1 MLRALGKKKSS
12 SGDAASVATT
22 KSDSGASSS
31 NRNRRRSRS
40 PFRRVRGRSRSKSR
54 DRKSSKRKDKDKDKG
69 ASARAAAVQ
78 EANAKIGIASPEP
91 TLGKTVHGRLSS
103 PPSAASTACSSVG
116 SSMSPY
122 EQDDD
127 DAFLLMQTEK
137 YNKMISGGAS
147 APPAITAAKSAI
159 PSASSSSTISTSNV
173 DIVNASVNTSIS
185 RGVPQDSIGAT
196 ARPTYFSTSRS
207 SSRLKTSSFGTI
219 VEEEEEDIE
228 EEEGLISKRSVTFK
242 SDNSINDENTVAGP
256 APSPERFLHRPTA
269 DEKIRSPSAKVT
281 FAGDDGGRPTSLFQ
295 RPGQNRIFLLLL
307 EPNKKVFELIQVE
320 YDAQIATIGYVLGL
334 IKLHASE
341 ESLLRQK
348 HVGLIRPRDDM
359 ELTDLTM
366 LATSQGRIKHGEVLI
381 PLPEDCRSSKCRR
394 LAKTI
399 LKTPNVVKLLSK
411 EQPLASRPR
420 RRSKSRSRRSVS
432 PGRRVTNAHADE
444 TVRRAALEE
453 ASRAATKALE
463 DKIAQLEQRLADVAN
478 SSSSQSGNNSE
489 LSDKIR
495 QEIEEKAKAREELE
509 EQMKKE
515 AEMSAAE
522 RIEQMAKE
530 AEKPAT
536 SEKPSLRSQSVQPM
550 SFSFESEKVEESSGI
565 AAAMESV
572 SDMLAD
578 GIKNVKPKLRR
589 VRNTIRSVKK
599 KIRRSKN
606 KPVVAASVGILLV
619 SFFYGFFGGSTS
631 RGHLTIEEEPSSMIH
646 SLSLPYA
653 IVGLILGGSALLF
666 SATKLTKTKGRSR
679 RSSALRS
686 SSRKKGRLLRGASNI
701 RSANNTRYGP
711 R

>member
-12 SGDAASVATT
+12 SGDAGSVATT
-22 KSDSGASSS
+22 KSDSGNSSS

-40 PFRRVRGRSRSKSR
+40 PFRRMRGRSRSKSR
-54 DRKSSKRKDKDKDKG
+54 DRKSSKRKDKES
-69 ASARAAAVQ
+69 SARAATIQ

-122 EQDDD
+122 EQDSDD
-127 DAFLLMQTEK
+127 DDGTDAFLRMQTEK
-137 YNKMISGGAS
+137 YNKMMGGGAS
-147 APPAITAAKSAI
+147 AVPAVTAAKSVI
-159 PSASSSSTISTSNV
+159 PSANGTISTSNV
-173 DIVNASVNTSIS
+173 DVVNANVNFSIS
-185 RGVPQDSIGAT
+185 RGAPQDSIGTT
-196 ARPTYFSTSRS
+196 ARPIYFSTSRS

-219 VEEEEEDIE
+219 LEEEEEDIE
-228 EEEGLISKRSVTFK
+228 EEEGAVSKRSVTFK
-242 SDNSINDENTVAGP
+242 NDDDDENTVAVP
-256 APSPERFLHRPTA
+256 ASSPERFLHRPTA
-269 DEKIRSPSAKVT
+269 DEKMRSPSAKVT
-281 FAGDDGGRPTSLFQ
+281 FAGDDGSRPSSPFQ

-320 YDAQIATIGYVLGL
+320 YDAGTATIGYILGL

-432 PGRRVTNAHADE
+432 PGRRGTNAHADG
-444 TVRRAALEE
+444 RRAALEE

-463 DKIAQLEQRLADVAN
+463 DKIAQLEQRLADVAS
-478 SSSSQSGNNSE
+478 SSSSQSGNNSD

-509 EQMKKE
+509 EQMKKD

-522 RIEQMAKE
+522 QIEQMAKE
-530 AEKPAT
+530 AEKSAA
-536 SEKPSLRSQSVQPM
+536 SEKPLRRSQSVQPM
-550 SFSFESEKVEESSGI
+550 SFSFESEESSGI
-565 AAAMESV
+565 AAAMETV
-572 SDMLAD
+572 SDMLTD
-578 GIKNVKPKLRR
+578 GIKSVKPKLRR

-599 KIRRSKN
+599 SIRRSKN
-606 KPVVAASVGILLV
+606 KSVVAASVGILLV
-619 SFFYGFFGGSTS
+619 SFFFGFFGGSTS
-631 RGHLTIEEEPSSMIH
+631 RGDLTIEEEPSSMIR
-646 SLSLPYA
+646 SSSLPYA

-666 SATKLTKTKGRSR
+666 FANKLTKTTGRSR

-701 RSANNTRYGP
+701 RSANNMRYGP

>member
-12 SGDAASVATT
+12 SGDAGSVATT

-54 DRKSSKRKDKDKDKG
+54 DRKSSKRKDKQKG
-69 ASARAAAVQ
+69 AAARAAAVQ
-78 EANAKIGIASPEP
+78 EANAKIGISSPEP
-91 TLGKTVHGRLSS
+91 TLGRTVHGRLSS

-137 YNKMISGGAS
+137 YNKMINGGAS
-147 APPAITAAKSAI
+147 APPAINAAKSAI
-159 PSASSSSTISTSNV
+159 SAASSTISTSNV
-173 DIVNASVNTSIS
+173 DIVNASIS
-185 RGVPQDSIGAT
+185 RGAPQDSIGTT
-196 ARPTYFSTSRS
+196 ARPMYFSTSRS

-228 EEEGLISKRSVTFK
+228 EEERSTKRSVTFR
-242 SDNSINDENTVAGP
+242 SDNSVNDENTVAVP

-269 DEKIRSPSAKVT
+269 DKKMRPPSARVT
-281 FAGDDGGRPTSLFQ
+281 FAGDDGGRPTSPFQ

-320 YDAQIATIGYVLGL
+320 YDAQTATIGYVLGL

-420 RRSKSRSRRSVS
+420 RRSRSRSRRSVS
-432 PGRRVTNAHADE
+432 PGRRGTNAHADE
-444 TVRRAALEE
+444 AARRAALEE

-478 SSSSQSGNNSE
+478 SSSSQSGKNSE

-495 QEIEEKAKAREELE
+495 LEIEKKAQAREELE
-509 EQMKKE
+509 DQMKKE

-522 RIEQMAKE
+522 RIEQMARE
-530 AEKPAT
+530 AEKSAA
-536 SEKPSLRSQSVQPM
+536 SEKPSLRSQNVQPM

-572 SDMLAD
+572 SDVLAD

-599 KIRRSKN
+599 KIRHSKN

-631 RGHLTIEEEPSSMIH
+631 RGDLTIEEESSSMIH
-646 SLSLPYA
+646 SSSLSYA
-653 IVGLILGGSALLF
+653 IVGLILGGSALF
-666 SATKLTKTKGRSR
+666 FFANKLTKTTRRSR
-679 RSSALRS
+679 RSSTLRS
-686 SSRKKGRLLRGASNI
+686 SSRKKGRLLRGAPKI
-701 RSANNTRYGP
+701 RTANNMRYGP

>member
-1 MLRALGKKKSS
+1 MLRVLGKKKYS
-12 SGDAASVATT
+12 SGDAGSVDTS
-22 KSDSGASSS
+22 KSNADNSSS

-40 PFRRVRGRSRSKSR
+40 PFRRLRDRSRSR
-54 DRKSSKRKDKDKDKG
+54 DRKSSKRRDKDS
-69 ASARAAAVQ
+69 SARAATIL

-91 TLGKTVHGRLSS
+91 TLGGTVHGRLSS

-122 EQDDD
+122 EQDNYGDGA
-127 DAFLLMQTEK
+127 DAFLRMQTEK
-137 YNKMISGGAS
+137 YNKMMDSGAS
-147 APPAITAAKSAI
+147 ANKSAI
-159 PSASSSSTISTSNV
+159 PANTITSNNV
-173 DIVNASVNTSIS
+173 DIVNASAIANRSIGKGS
-185 RGVPQDSIGAT
+185 PQDSIRTSTA
-196 ARPTYFSTSRS
+196 ARPIYFSTARS

-228 EEEGLISKRSVTFK
+228 DEGAISKRSVTFE
-242 SDNSINDENTVAGP
+242 SDRSGNDKNSDTVP

-269 DEKIRSPSAKVT
+269 DEKIRSFSAKVT
-281 FAGDDGGRPTSLFQ
+281 FAGQEGGRPTSPFQ

-320 YDAQIATIGYVLGL
+320 YDATTATVGYILGL

-348 HVGLIRPRDDM
+348 HVGLIRPRDDA

-366 LATSQGRIKHGEVLI
+366 LATSEGRIKHGEVLI

-432 PGRRVTNAHADE
+432 PGRRGTKAHAE
-444 TVRRAALEE
+444 EAMRRAALEE
-453 ASRAATKALE
+453 VSRAATKALE
-463 DKIAQLEQRLADVAN
+463 DKIAQLEQRLSDVTS
-478 SSSSQSGNNSE
+478 SSSSQSGNDRE

-495 QEIEEKAKAREELE
+495 QEIEEKARAREELE
-509 EQMKKE
+509 EQIKKD

-522 RIEQMAKE
+522 RIEQMARE
-530 AEKPAT
+530 AEKAAA

-572 SDMLAD
+572 SDVLAD
-578 GIKNVKPKLRR
+578 GIRNVKPKLRR

-599 KIRRSKN
+599 RIRRNKN
-606 KPVVAASVGILLV
+606 KPLIATSVGILLV

-631 RGHLTIEEEPSSMIH
+631 RGDLTFQGEPSSMIQ
-646 SLSLPYA
+646 SSPLPYA
-653 IVGLILGGSALLF
+653 IVGLILGGSALLLF
-666 SATKLTKTKGRSR
+666 ANNVATATGRSR

-701 RSANNTRYGP
+701 RSANMRYGP

>member
-1 MLRALGKKKSS
+1 MCCALVLTIALLPKSL
-12 SGDAASVATT
+12 V
-22 KSDSGASSS
+22 
-31 NRNRRRSRS
+31 
-40 PFRRVRGRSRSKSR
+40 
-54 DRKSSKRKDKDKDKG
+54 
-69 ASARAAAVQ
+69 
-78 EANAKIGIASPEP
+78 
-91 TLGKTVHGRLSS
+91 
-103 PPSAASTACSSVG
+103 
-116 SSMSPY
+116 
-122 EQDDD
+122 
-127 DAFLLMQTEK
+127 
-137 YNKMISGGAS
+137 
-147 APPAITAAKSAI
+147 
-159 PSASSSSTISTSNV
+159 
-173 DIVNASVNTSIS
+173 
-185 RGVPQDSIGAT
+185 
-196 ARPTYFSTSRS
+196 FS
-207 SSRLKTSSFGTI
+207 
-219 VEEEEEDIE
+219 
-228 EEEGLISKRSVTFK
+228 
-242 SDNSINDENTVAGP
+242 
-256 APSPERFLHRPTA
+256 
-269 DEKIRSPSAKVT
+269 
-281 FAGDDGGRPTSLFQ
+281 FA
-295 RPGQNRIFLLLL
+295 
-307 EPNKKVFELIQVE
+307 VFELIQVE
-320 YDAQIATIGYVLGL
+320 YDAQTATIGYVLGL

-366 LATSQGRIKHGEVLI
+366 LVTSQGRIKHGEVLI

-420 RRSKSRSRRSVS
+420 RSRSRRSVS

-463 DKIAQLEQRLADVAN
+463 DKIAQLEQRLANVAN

-509 EQMKKE
+509 KQMKKE

-530 AEKPAT
+530 AEKSAT

-606 KPVVAASVGILLV
+606 KPVVSASVGILLV

-631 RGHLTIEEEPSSMIH
+631 RGHLTIEDEPSSMIH
-646 SLSLPYA
+646 SSSLPYA

-666 SATKLTKTKGRSR
+666 FANKLTKTTGRSR

-701 RSANNTRYGP
+701 RSANNMRYGP

>member
-173 DIVNASVNTSIS
+173 DIVNASVNTSVS
-185 RGVPQDSIGAT
+185 RGAPQDSIGAT

-228 EEEGLISKRSVTFK
+228 EEEGLINKRSVTFK

-256 APSPERFLHRPTA
+256 ASSPERFLHRPTA
-269 DEKIRSPSAKVT
+269 DEKMRSPSAKVT
-281 FAGDDGGRPTSLFQ
+281 FAGDDGGRPTSPFQ

-320 YDAQIATIGYVLGL
+320 YDTQTATIGYVLGL

-348 HVGLIRPRDDM
+348 HVGLIRPRDDI

-432 PGRRVTNAHADE
+432 PGRRVANAHADE

-530 AEKPAT
+530 AEKSAT

-646 SLSLPYA
+646 SSSLPYA

-666 SATKLTKTKGRSR
+666 SATKLTKTTGRSR

-701 RSANNTRYGP
+701 RSANNMRYGP